1 MSQSK
6 FSTVGKKILDVVLQI
21 FFWLFLAVQVF
32 SLGIL
37 FSKMKE
43 GVDIF
48 PWGEGLGEDMY
59 VLLIYWFGVLLTTV
73 LLYIF
78 DSIGPCIISR
88 LSYIVMF
95 VIPFVYPFIG
105 APAFFYETITVDL
118 YTKVISW
125 MVIASFVLMF
135 IDLVRYF
142 IEIFGLIKRNK

>member
-1 MSQSK
+1 MQKSASEI
-6 FSTVGKKILDVVLQI
+6 GKKILEGTLQV
-21 FFWLFLAVQVF
+21 FFWMFLAVQIF

-37 FSKMKE
+37 LKKMKE

-48 PWGEGLGEDMY
+48 PWGEGLGEDVY
-59 VLLIYWFGVLLTTV
+59 VLLLYWFGVLFTTV

-105 APAFFYETITVDL
+105 APAFFKETITADL
-118 YTKVISW
+118 YTKTITWMIIIS
-125 MVIASFVLMF
+125 F
-135 IDLVRYF
+135 ILIGVDLVRYF
-142 IEIFGLIKRNK
+142 IAMIRLSSKK